1 MSRVEVAATLNLAL
15 LATHQVDAAFWHEW
29 DVFGVPGGIHFF
41 PARETSK
48 FFLVF
53 NVIAVGALAIG
64 LVTITARR
72 RGARL
77 AAQLSAGTGLLTVAI
92 HAVFLAI
99 DHVAF
104 WDALSIGL
112 LAAIG
117 VNAVWMLSV
126 SERETARDSAT
137 A

>member
-1 MSRVEVAATLNLAL
+1 MTRPEASATLNLAL

-29 DVFGVPGGIHFF
+29 DVFGAPGGIH
-41 PARETSK
+41 

-53 NVIAVGALAIG
+53 NVIAVVALAFG
-64 LVTITARR
+64 LVTITAQR

-92 HAVFLAI
+92 HAAFLVI

-104 WDALSIGL
+104 WDVLSIGI

-117 VNAVWMLSV
+117 ANAVWMLSV
-126 SERETARDSAT
+126 SKNDTGRDSA
-137 A
+137 